1 MSRDDAITIVSMI
14 VNGWPGPAWDAD
26 RLEAYVQAIMGL
38 PADVTTRAVARAQ
51 KKLEFRP
58 SVAALMEYVQIE
70 RRLSEREVA
79 EFVVPE
85 KIPKPTWVERWERAR
100 AVGDQRPFPE
110 QIPGMDALARIS
122 PENYAAYAPPEV
134 PISDREVWVQGD
146 EYL

>member
-1 MSRDDAITIVSMI
+1 MNRDDAITIVSLI

-38 PADVTTRAVARAQ
+38 PADVTTRAVVRAQ

-70 RRLSEREVA
+70 RRLADADEAR
-79 EFVVPE
+79 FIDPE
-85 KIPKPTWVERWERAR
+85 KIPKPLWVERWERAR
-100 AVGDQRPFPE
+100 AEGDWRPFPE
-110 QIPGMDALARIS
+110 QIPGMDALARVS
-122 PENYAAYAPPEV
+122 PEDYAAYAPPEV
-134 PISDREVWVQGD
+134 PISNREVWVQGD